1 MGRFHVRVRSWGEK
15 HGQFRAST
23 RTSEAHCCD
32 DAAAASSLALPPPD
46 SSLPCHVA
54 GAADGSL
61 EVYRTLKVN
70 RAGLRKSRL
79 LIIDDPAGVIRQLK
93 PDGSVKF
100 ETPVASVASVE
111 RTAGSHGVVLGCID
125 GARLCRR
132 QYEFA
137 TGLERES
144 FVFALSS
151 SMRRLGLA
159 APAARASPVTRV
171 LVATWNMGGAPP
183 PRGALGKWLGDTDAA
198 LVAVGVQE
206 APGGGDLRAQ
216 LQDCLGA
223 PAAPGG
229 GSSSSAGYLSV
240 ASVSLVAMRLHVFV
254 RALNLTP
261 TLTLTLTLTLF

>member
-254 RALNLTP
+254 RADLAHELSAVDTGYRA
-261 TLTLTLTLTLF
+261 